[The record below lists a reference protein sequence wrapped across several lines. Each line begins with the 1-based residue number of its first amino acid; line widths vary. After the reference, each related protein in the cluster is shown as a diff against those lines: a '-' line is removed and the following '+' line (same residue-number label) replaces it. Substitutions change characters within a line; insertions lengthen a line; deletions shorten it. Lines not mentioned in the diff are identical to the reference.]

1 MYYSYSNLSIPI
13 LSGSSGVFS
22 QVGDLTKYTD
32 LRIILIMAN
41 GTISATNARTKLYDL
56 LEEVDSFS
64 KRITITRHGKAK
76 AVLLNPDELE
86 SLEETLEILKDKR
99 ALTSIK
105 KSMQEIRRGKIIPL
119 ETATR

>member
-1 MYYSYSNLSIPI
+1 MTSLSKIHRV
-13 LSGSSGVFS
+13 GEKWTVFL
-22 QVGDLTKYTD
+22 QMGGLTKYTV

-56 LEEVDSFS
+56 LEEVDSLS
-64 KRITITRHGKAK
+64 KRVIITRHSKAK

-86 SLEETLEILKDKR
+86 SLEETMEILKDKR
-99 ALTSIK
+99 ALPSIK
-105 KSMQEIRRGKIIPL
+105 RSMQEIRRGKIIPL